1 MACFRWVR
9 FLSALLLF
17 LYLPRNDR
25 ICFKI
30 KFDMHKR
37 NGLPL
42 PLTYPWCYIG
52 LQESST
58 WISQFN
64 FICQTPL
71 YRKFPYTEL
80 ELLISPHDVWDPPP
94 LFFKVRCASL
104 LLICQQHFRDRR
116 AHFLEASPKWTQL
129 FSCREVAYVEQ
140 QYDICRTRS
149 TALAVWES
157 MPDNAC
163 SNRFLFHFQ
172 LCSKQAI
179 VIRKL
184 N

>member
-52 LQESST
+52 LQESSA

-116 AHFLEASPKWTQL
+116 AHFLEASPKWTVIFLPRSCICWTAIWYMPYKKHRASRVGKYAWQCL
-129 FSCREVAYVEQ
+129 FE
-140 QYDICRTRS
+140 
-149 TALAVWES
+149 
-157 MPDNAC
+157 
-163 SNRFLFHFQ
+163 
-172 LCSKQAI
+172 
-179 VIRKL
+179 
-184 N
+184 